1 MPIVWRMLR
10 PLYGQADAGRIWQ
23 RTIHAQFV
31 KQGFTRSE
39 YDPCYYFKHY
49 PDGTF
54 MGCCLYV
61 DDGFCD
67 MDVHCPG
74 GEADM
79 RELASAFDIKV
90 KENTDYFLGTN
101 VTEHSLHSLTL
112 SARTYI
118 GKLVAK
124 YLPKP
129 LSEYATVRMP
139 ADHSLSEAYG
149 AALERTDTLAGSD
162 YGSKAVSYTHL
173 TLPTILLV

>member
-1 MPIVWRMLR
+1 MLR

-101 VTEHSLHSLTL
+101 VTYKGRLGHSQVKHSLKEAQSTQQH
-112 SARTYI
+112 
-118 GKLVAK
+118 G
-124 YLPKP
+124 
-129 LSEYATVRMP
+129 SENQL
-139 ADHSLSEAYG
+139 DNN
-149 AALERTDTLAGSD
+149 AG
-162 YGSKAVSYTHL
+162 
-173 TLPTILLV
+173 